1 MVDSKKLQD
10 KARETLVRDDVR
22 RLIGW
27 KRGTYG
33 YEAAPA
39 VIKDASDAEVL
50 IFDPTCVQNPASFI
64 TLEEK
69 LPVPRGA
76 EPDTRKVAVMVKG
89 CDSRAIVQHLLEKA
103 YDREDVIVLGIPCRG
118 VIDRRKA
125 QKLFG
130 DLGVAV
136 SAKIDKEKVAVD
148 IGGEVKTVDRKDI
161 LMDKC
166 LRCRYPNPL
175 VSDFLLA
182 DEVEKFADD
191 DFADVAEF
199 EKQAPAD
206 KWTHWD
212 EQFGKCIR
220 CYACRNVCP
229 MCYCV
234 ECVVTK
240 LRPQWTRRSTDISE
254 NTAYHIQRAWHLAGR
269 CIECM
274 ECQRVCP
281 VDIPIMTLN
290 RKLTRDVKELFDYE
304 PGVDTE
310 AQPLLASYNPQ
321 DPEEYIM

>member
-1 MVDSKKLQD
+1 LVDSKKLQD
-10 KARETLVRDDVR
+10 KAKEVLVRDDVR

-39 VIKDASDAEVL
+39 VIKEASDAELL

-89 CDSRAIVQHLLEKA
+89 CDSRAVVQQLVEKA

-125 QKLFG
+125 EKMFG
-130 DLGVAV
+130 DVAAPV
-136 SAKIDKEKVAVD
+136 EASLNGDKVTLTVNGEKKEAKRE
-148 IGGEVKTVDRKDI
+148 EL

-175 VSDFLLA
+175 VSDFLLD

-191 DFADVAEF
+191 DLRTSGHTGRSSSANASAVTHAGTS
-199 EKQAPAD
+199 APCATASSASSQSCGPSGQGARRTSA
-206 KWTHWD
+206 KTPCTTSSGLGTWREGASSAWSASGYARWTS
-212 EQFGKCIR
+212 R
-220 CYACRNVCP
+220 
-229 MCYCV
+229 
-234 ECVVTK
+234 
-240 LRPQWTRRSTDISE
+240 L
-254 NTAYHIQRAWHLAGR
+254 
-269 CIECM
+269 
-274 ECQRVCP
+274 
-281 VDIPIMTLN
+281 
-290 RKLTRDVKELFDYE
+290 
-304 PGVDTE
+304 
-310 AQPLLASYNPQ
+310 
-321 DPEEYIM
+321 